1 MNINQ
6 FYKFETRIIR
16 GAFKVREIFVTLAEV
31 ACEKLPVPKLV
42 SWDIL
47 KSADVAGPTLF
58 IGRNDSES
66 IPTDNFMVVPAGTQ
80 IISPSKN
87 PSPTP

>member
-42 SWDIL
+42 S
-47 KSADVAGPTLF
+47 
-58 IGRNDSES
+58 
-66 IPTDNFMVVPAGTQ
+66 
-80 IISPSKN
+80 
-87 PSPTP
+87 